1 MAIVSPDGVAHQN
14 TMHVCVVV
22 VVAVGVFVCVLCVC
36 FFALLFVCCF
46 SQWARLPNTMQCF
59 EFYSSKWALC
69 QRMNIVEGGFS
80 QLFCPS
86 KTHTNNMSLGN
97 GFSQRGYPSSMC
109 CLNVVPHSGSP
120 IKPTMLLNMA
130 CPNWFACQHT
140 YTCSRT
146 VSPNRFAWQR
156 VSLF

>member
-1 MAIVSPDGVAHQN
+1 MALPVTQCMCLLSLLLLFLCVRVCVMCACVSLLCCLFIASPNGLACQTQCNVLKLISPSGLCANEWTSLRVVSPNCFAHQ
-14 TMHVCVVV
+14 
-22 VVAVGVFVCVLCVC
+22 
-36 FFALLFVCCF
+36 
-46 SQWARLPNTMQCF
+46 
-59 EFYSSKWALC
+59 K
-69 QRMNIVEGGFS
+69 
-80 QLFCPS
+80 
-86 KTHTNNMSLGN
+86 HTNNMSLGN
-97 GFSQRGYPSSMC
+97 GFSQKCCPSSIC

-140 YTCSRT
+140 YTCSRM